1 MSGYPASEFGG
12 VVARTL
18 TVMLLVYGTYNPSG
32 YSYYHWIIQTG
43 GDRLASKLCVGIVII
58 LGYIICINAT
68 IRSLGAL
75 LLTPGI
81 ILIGSIIW
89 MLSSWGW
96 IDLADATQRTL
107 VLEGA
112 LVAIFSAGVPF
123 SQIRFRLTGQKDS
136 RTISNPPLFG

>member
-1 MSGYPASEFGG
+1 MSAYGASEFGG

-18 TVMLLVYGTYNPSG
+18 LVMLLVYGTYNPSG
-32 YSYYHWIIQTG
+32 YSYYHWVTEG
-43 GDRLASKLCVGIVII
+43 GFDRLASKLCVGLVIG
-58 LGYIICINAT
+58 LGFIICLNAT
-68 IRSLGAL
+68 VRSLGRL

-81 ILIGSIIW
+81 ALIASLIW

-96 IDLADATQRTL
+96 IDLADSTQRTL

-112 LVAIFSAGVPF
+112 VVAILSAGLPF

>member
-1 MSGYPASEFGG
+1 MSAYGASEFGG

-18 TVMLLVYGTYNPSG
+18 LVMLLVYGTYNPSG
-32 YSYYHWIIQTG
+32 YSYYHWITEG
-43 GDRLASKLCVGIVII
+43 GFDRLASKLCVGIVIT
-58 LGYIICINAT
+58 LGFIICLNAT
-68 IRSLGAL
+68 VRSLGRL

-81 ILIGSIIW
+81 ALIASLIW

-96 IDLADATQRTL
+96 IDLADSTQRTL

-112 LVAIFSAGVPF
+112 LVAILSAGLPF